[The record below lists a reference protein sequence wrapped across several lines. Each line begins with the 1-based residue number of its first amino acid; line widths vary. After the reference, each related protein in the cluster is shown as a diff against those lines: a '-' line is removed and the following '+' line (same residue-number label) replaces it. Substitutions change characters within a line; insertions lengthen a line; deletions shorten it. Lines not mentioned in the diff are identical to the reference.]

1 MTSIQKII
9 NSFKWSVFFKVIDNK
24 PLTTW
29 EEFKMYENIFGK
41 SYFRTT

>member
-1 MTSIQKII
+1 MYEII
-9 NSFKWSVFFKVIDNK
+9 KSFKWKVFLKVMDKK

-41 SYFRTT
+41 PYFINN